1 MPVAPPETK
10 YKTRLDVVKQSDID
24 RFSKYKRVG
33 DCAIWIGDTKKGYG
47 RFQFNGKRVAAHRFA
62 WLAWRGDLVD
72 GMVIDH
78 ICRNRACV
86 NPQHLQ
92 QITPQQNTL
101 IGLQGGYKFMGAL
114 SNWDEQGP
122 WPSCPIDGKLP

>member
-10 YKTRLDVVKQSDID
+10 YKTRLDAVSQSDID
-24 RFSKYKRVG
+24 RFKKFERVG
-33 DCAIWIGDTKKGYG
+33 DCAVWSGETKATGYG
-47 RFQFNGKRVAAHRFA
+47 RFRFKGKRIAAHRFA

-92 QITPQQNTL
+92 QVDPITNT
-101 IGLQGGYKFMGAL
+101 IMGLSGGYQFMGHL
-114 SNWDEQGP
+114 LDREQGP
-122 WPSCPIDGKLP
+122 WPSCPIDGKL